1 MLLLTFPRAVLGLHA
16 GATTL
21 QSVSVYFLV
30 AACAKWNIPFRQ
42 GHDEVEMVYTIH
54 IIGGGGREY
63 DSIPGGGRHSYERQT
78 TTIPEHPML
87 NQSHRAGGFLKNE
100 GNTPSF

>member
-54 IIGGGGREY
+54 ILVAEEGNMIVF
-63 DSIPGGGRHSYERQT
+63 
-78 TTIPEHPML
+78 PE
-87 NQSHRAGGFLKNE
+87 AGGTATSGKQQQSQNIR
-100 GNTPSF
+100 